1 MGFGNM
7 LPSGFM
13 KLEVTG
19 RCTIPKHDYIQR
31 RLSFNQKIHTKA
43 TRYTSDTKNRQ
54 QNYSHKSASTYNS
67 ALCLKSG
74 R

>member
-43 TRYTSDTKNRQ
+43 TRYTSDTKIDSKIILTNQ
-54 QNYSHKSASTYNS
+54 LAHTIALSA
-67 ALCLKSG
+67 
-74 R
+74 